1 MARRLQGKVA
11 LITGGARGIGAA
23 AARLFSQHGAKVV
36 IADIRS
42 DLGRSV
48 SNQIQ
53 LESGH
58 PVSYVQCD
66 VASDSD
72 MQNAVDAAVST
83 YGKLDI
89 MYSNAGIAGER
100 FNPLAKIK
108 KVGILSV
115 DREAFGKVFD
125 VNVYGSFL
133 AAKHAARV
141 MVPQKS
147 GTILLT
153 GSAVTASYGTTPHMY
168 SASKHAVVGL
178 AKNLCVE
185 LGEFGIRVNCI
196 SPFGTP
202 TPMGEE
208 SMGLDEKT
216 LEEMFTTIGNLKGV
230 VLKPKDVAEVALSLV
245 SDESKY
251 LSGLNLLVDG
261 GFCLKST

>member
-1 MARRLQGKVA
+1 MAKRLQGKVA

-42 DLGRSV
+42 D
-48 SNQIQ
+48 IQ

-58 PVSYVQCD
+58 PVSYVHCD
-66 VASDSD
+66 VADDSD
-72 MQNAVDAAVST
+72 MQAAVDTAVST
-83 YGKLDI
+83 HGKLDI
-89 MYSNAGIAGER
+89 MYSNAGIIE
-100 FNPLAKIK
+100 K

-115 DREAFGKVFD
+115 DHQEFRKMFD

-141 MVPQKS
+141 MIPEKS

-153 GSAVTASYGTTPHMY
+153 GSVATATYGGAPHVY
-168 SASKHAVVGL
+168 AASKHAVVGL

-185 LGEFGIRVNCI
+185 LGQFGIRVNCI
-196 SPFGTP
+196 SPFGAA
-202 TPMGEE
+202 TPMNEE
-208 SMGLDEKT
+208 WIGLDEKA
-216 LEEMFTTIGNLKGV
+216 LEEMFSAVGNLKGV
-230 VLKPKDVAEVALSLV
+230 VLKPEDVAEAALNLV

-261 GFCLKST
+261 GYCLKSAY

>member
-100 FNPLAKIK
+100 FDPLAKIK
-108 KVGILSV
+108 K
-115 DREAFGKVFD
+115 EAFGKVFD

-141 MVPQKS
+141 MVPRKS

-196 SPFGTP
+196 SSFGTP
-202 TPMGEE
+202 TPMGSE

-216 LEEMFTTIGNLKGV
+216 LEEMKALEEMFSAVGNLKGV
-230 VLKPKDVAEVALSLV
+230 VLKPEDVAEAALNLV

-261 GFCLKST
+261 GYCLKSAY

>member
-23 AARLFSQHGAKVV
+23 AARLFSMHGAKVV

-48 SNQIQ
+48 SEQIQ

-66 VASDSD
+66 VVNDSD
-72 MQNAVDAAVST
+72 MQNAVDTAVSMH
-83 YGKLDI
+83 GKLDI
-89 MYSNAGIAGER
+89 MYGNAGIAGEKV
-100 FNPLAKIK
+100 NPLEKK

-115 DREAFGKVFD
+115 EREVFRKVFD

-141 MVPQKS
+141 MVPQKQG

-153 GSAVTASYGTTPHMY
+153 GSVATASYGFATHTY
-168 SASKHAVVGL
+168 TASKHAVVGL
-178 AKNLCVE
+178 AKSLCVE

-196 SPFGTP
+196 SPFGVA
-202 TPMGEE
+202 TPMCEE
-208 SMGLDEKT
+208 SMGLDEKA
-216 LEEMFTTIGNLKGV
+216 LEEMFTAMGNLKGV
-230 VLKPKDVAEVALSLV
+230 VLKPKDVAEVALNLV
-245 SDESKY
+245 SDESRY

-261 GFCLKST
+261 GFCLRSA

>member
-89 MYSNAGIAGER
+89 MYSNAGIAGES
-100 FNPLAKIK
+100 K

-141 MVPQKS
+141 MVPRKS

-196 SPFGTP
+196 SSFGTP
-202 TPMGEE
+202 TPMGSE

-216 LEEMFTTIGNLKGV
+216 LEEMFTTIGNL
-230 VLKPKDVAEVALSLV
+230 LWRRCSRR
-245 SDESKY
+245 
-251 LSGLNLLVDG
+251 SGI
-261 GFCLKST
+261 

>member
-23 AARLFSQHGAKVV
+23 AARLFSMHGAKVV

-48 SNQIQ
+48 SEQIQ

-66 VASDSD
+66 V
-72 MQNAVDAAVST
+72 NAVDTAVSMH
-83 YGKLDI
+83 GKLDI
-89 MYSNAGIAGER
+89 MYNNAGIAE
-100 FNPLAKIK
+100 KK

-115 DREAFGKVFD
+115 EREVFRKVFD

-141 MVPQKS
+141 MVPRKS

-153 GSAVTASYGTTPHMY
+153 GSVATESYGFATHTY
-168 SASKHAVVGL
+168 TASKHAVVGL
-178 AKNLCVE
+178 AKSLCVE

-196 SPFGTP
+196 SPFGVA
-202 TPMGEE
+202 TPMCEE
-208 SMGLDEKT
+208 SMGLDEKA
-216 LEEMFTTIGNLKGV
+216 LEEMFTAMGNLKGV
-230 VLKPKDVAEVALSLV
+230 VLKPKNVAEVALNLV
-245 SDESKY
+245 SDESRY

-261 GFCLKST
+261 GFCLKSSA

>member
-1 MARRLQGKVA
+1 MAKRLQGKVA

-42 DLGRSV
+42 DLGQSV
-48 SNQIQ
+48 SRQIQ

-66 VASDSD
+66 VADDSD
-72 MQNAVDAAVST
+72 MQAAVDTAVST
-83 YGKLDI
+83 HGKLDI
-89 MYSNAGIAGER
+89 MYSNAGIIGE
-100 FNPLAKIK
+100 KINLLEK
-108 KVGILSV
+108 KVCILSV
-115 DREAFGKVFD
+115 NPQEFRKMFD

-141 MVPQKS
+141 MIPEKS

-153 GSAVTASYGTTPHMY
+153 GSVATATYGGAPHIY
-168 SASKHAVVGL
+168 AASKHAVVGL

-185 LGEFGIRVNCI
+185 LGQFGIRVNCI
-196 SPFGTP
+196 SPFGAA
-202 TPMGEE
+202 TPMNEE
-208 SMGLDEKT
+208 WIGLDEKA
-216 LEEMFTTIGNLKGV
+216 LEEMFSAVGNLKGV
-230 VLKPKDVAEVALSLV
+230 VLKPEDVAEAALNLV

-261 GFCLKST
+261 GFCLKSAY

>member
-48 SNQIQ
+48 SEQIQ
-53 LESGH
+53 LESGY

-66 VASDSD
+66 VVNDSD
-72 MQNAVDAAVST
+72 MQNAVDTAVSMH
-83 YGKLDI
+83 GKLDI
-89 MYSNAGIAGER
+89 MYNNAGIAGEK
-100 FNPLAKIK
+100 LDTLEKK

-115 DREAFGKVFD
+115 DPEVFRKVFD

-133 AAKHAARV
+133 AAKHAVRV
-141 MVPQKS
+141 MVPQKG

-153 GSAVTASYGTTPHMY
+153 GSAVTANYGMVPHVY
-168 SASKHAVVGL
+168 TASKHAVVGL
-178 AKNLCVE
+178 VKNLCVE
-185 LGEFGIRVNCI
+185 LGGFGIRVNCI
-196 SPFGTP
+196 SPFAVATP
-202 TPMGEE
+202 LTEE
-208 SMGLDEKT
+208 SMGLDEKAF
-216 LEEMFTTIGNLKGV
+216 EEMFSTMGNLKGV
-230 VLKPKDVAEVALSLV
+230 VLKSKDVAEVALNLV
-245 SDESKY
+245 SDESRY

-261 GFCLKST
+261 GFCLKSA

>member
-48 SNQIQ
+48 SNQI
-53 LESGH
+53 H
-58 PVSYVQCD
+58 PVSYVHCD
-66 VASDSD
+66 VADDSD
-72 MQNAVDAAVST
+72 MQAAVDTAVST
-83 YGKLDI
+83 HGKLDI
-89 MYSNAGIAGER
+89 MYSNAGIIE
-100 FNPLAKIK
+100 K

-115 DREAFGKVFD
+115 DHQEFRKMFD

-141 MVPQKS
+141 MIPEKS

-153 GSAVTASYGTTPHMY
+153 GSVATATYGGAPHVY
-168 SASKHAVVGL
+168 AASKHAVVGL

-185 LGEFGIRVNCI
+185 LGQFGIRVNCI
-196 SPFGTP
+196 SPFGAA
-202 TPMGEE
+202 TPMNEA
-208 SMGLDEKT
+208 
-216 LEEMFTTIGNLKGV
+216 LEEMFSAVGNLKGV
-230 VLKPKDVAEVALSLV
+230 VLKPEDVAEAALNLV

-261 GFCLKST
+261 GYCLKSAY

>member
-100 FNPLAKIK
+100 FDPR
-108 KVGILSV
+108 ILSV

-141 MVPQKS
+141 MVPRKS

-196 SPFGTP
+196 SSFGTP
-202 TPMGEE
+202 TPMGSE

-216 LEEMFTTIGNLKGV
+216 LEEKALEEMFSAVGNLKGV
-230 VLKPKDVAEVALSLV
+230 VLKPEDVAEAALNLV

-261 GFCLKST
+261 GYCLKSAY